1 VSGPVDPRLL
11 REAAPAR
18 RALGCAAALGLLTTA
33 LVLGQAV
40 VLADL
45 LSDALRGDV
54 PDGRA
59 LVLLSGLLA
68 ARAGVAWLAGAVSAR
83 CSAEVKSELRM
94 RLLSRSLEQGPA
106 FLTRNRTGEVAA
118 LATRGVDALDPW
130 FSRFLPQLVLSA
142 AVPVAVIAV
151 LATVDLLSAVV
162 VACTV
167 PLIPVFMV
175 LVGLHTRSRTERSWA
190 VLQALA
196 GHFLDTVRG
205 MPTLRVYGR
214 ARAQAASVRAIT
226 DEQRVATM
234 AALRVAF
241 LSALVLELL
250 ATLSVALV
258 AVEVGLRLIHGSIDY
273 EAALLVL
280 LLAPEAYL
288 PLRRVGAEY
297 HASQEGAA
305 ASRKVF
311 ALLDELGAEARL
323 EGAAAASTWPHA
335 REGLSAC
342 ALTLSFPGRGEPVL
356 RDVSLCVDP
365 GHSTAVT
372 GPSGSGKSTLLAVL
386 AGLRKPDDGTLRLDG
401 VDLPAGDVERWRR
414 RVAWL
419 GQTPRLCGPV
429 RDLVRLGDPSA
440 DDAAVLSA
448 LDRVGLRAFADAV
461 VQEDGSGLSVGQQR
475 RVCLARALLRIDG
488 GAKVLLLD
496 EPTQSLDPHSAGIIR
511 DVVCDLPRHLI
522 VVIATHDPA
531 LAARC
536 DRVVGLRGGVLEELP
551 TRTPDL
557 VRPP

>member
-1 VSGPVDPRLL
+1 MSGPVDRRLL

-18 RALGCAAALGLLTTA
+18 RALSCAVALGLLTTA

-45 LSDALRGDV
+45 LSDALGADA
-54 PDGRA
+54 PDPRA
-59 LVLLSGLLA
+59 LAVLGGLLA

-94 RLLSRSLEQGPA
+94 RLLSRSLEQGPT

-130 FSRFLPQLVLSA
+130 FCRFLPQLVLSA
-142 AVPVAVIAV
+142 VVPVAVIAV

-167 PLIPVFMV
+167 PLIPVFMI

-214 ARAQAASVRAIT
+214 AKAQTASVRAIT
-226 DEQRVATM
+226 DAQRVATM

-258 AVEVGLRLIHGSIDY
+258 AVEVGLRLIHGSIAY

-305 ASRKVF
+305 ASRRVF
-311 ALLDELGAEARL
+311 ALLDELEAEARSA
-323 EGAAAASTWPHA
+323 GTAAPTHWPAH
-335 REGLSAC
+335 EGLSAR
-342 ALTLSFPGRGEPVL
+342 ALELSFPGLAEPVL
-356 RDVSLCVDP
+356 RDVSLDVVR
-365 GHSTAVT
+365 GQVTAVT
-372 GPSGSGKSTLLAVL
+372 GPSGSGKSTLLAVI
-386 AGLRKPDDGTLRLDG
+386 AALRVPDGGSVLLDG
-401 VDLPAGDVERWRR
+401 AGVPGGDVDHWRR

-419 GQTPRLCGPV
+419 GQTPRLCGSV
-429 RDLVRLGDPSA
+429 RDLVRLGDPAA

-448 LDRVGLRAFADAV
+448 LDRVGLRSFADAV
-461 VQEDGSGLSVGQQR
+461 VHDDGSGLSVGQQR

-488 GAKVLLLD
+488 GAELLLLD
-496 EPTQSLDPHSAGIIR
+496 EPTQSLDPHSAAVIR
-511 DVVCDLPRHLI
+511 DVVCDLPRRLV
-522 VVIATHDPA
+522 VVIATHDPT

-536 DRVVGLRGGVLEELP
+536 DQVLGLRDGVLHQLP
-551 TRTPDL
+551 RRTPAL
-557 VRPP
+557 VGAR

>member
-1 VSGPVDPRLL
+1 VSGPVDRRLL

-18 RALGCAAALGLLTTA
+18 RALSCAVALGLLTTA

-45 LSDALRGDV
+45 LSDALGADA
-54 PDGRA
+54 PDPRA
-59 LVLLSGLLA
+59 LAVLGGLLA

-94 RLLSRSLEQGPA
+94 RLLSRSLEQGPT

-130 FSRFLPQLVLSA
+130 FCRFLPQLVLSA
-142 AVPVAVIAV
+142 VVPVAVIAV

-167 PLIPVFMV
+167 PLIPVFMI

-214 ARAQAASVRAIT
+214 AKAQTASVRAIT
-226 DEQRVATM
+226 DAQRVATM

-258 AVEVGLRLIHGSIDY
+258 AVEVGLRLIHGSIAY

-305 ASRKVF
+305 ASRRVF
-311 ALLDELGAEARL
+311 ALLDELEAEARSA
-323 EGAAAASTWPHA
+323 GTAAPTHWPAH
-335 REGLSAC
+335 EGLSAR
-342 ALTLSFPGRGEPVL
+342 ALELSFPGLAEPVL
-356 RDVSLCVDP
+356 RDVSLDVVR
-365 GHSTAVT
+365 GQVTAVT
-372 GPSGSGKSTLLAVL
+372 GPSGSGKSTLLAVI
-386 AGLRKPDDGTLRLDG
+386 AALRVPDGGSVLLDG
-401 VDLPAGDVERWRR
+401 AGVPGGDVDHWRR

-419 GQTPRLCGPV
+419 GQTPRLCGSV
-429 RDLVRLGDPSA
+429 RDLVRLGDPAA

-448 LDRVGLRAFADAV
+448 LDRVGLRSFADAV
-461 VQEDGSGLSVGQQR
+461 VHDDGSGLSVGQQR

-488 GAKVLLLD
+488 GAELLLLD
-496 EPTQSLDPHSAGIIR
+496 EPTQSLDPHSAAVIR
-511 DVVCDLPRHLI
+511 DVVCDLPRRLV
-522 VVIATHDPA
+522 VVIATHDPT

-536 DRVVGLRGGVLEELP
+536 DQVLGLRDGVLHQLP
-551 TRTPDL
+551 RRTPAL
-557 VRPP
+557 VGAR

>member
-45 LSDALRGDV
+45 LSDALQGDV

-323 EGAAAASTWPHA
+323 EAPL
-335 REGLSAC
+335 RRR
-342 ALTLSFPGRGEPVL
+342 PGRTHG
-356 RDVSLCVDP
+356 
-365 GHSTAVT
+365 
-372 GPSGSGKSTLLAVL
+372 
-386 AGLRKPDDGTLRLDG
+386 
-401 VDLPAGDVERWRR
+401 
-414 RVAWL
+414 
-419 GQTPRLCGPV
+419 
-429 RDLVRLGDPSA
+429 
-440 DDAAVLSA
+440 
-448 LDRVGLRAFADAV
+448 RA
-461 VQEDGSGLSVGQQR
+461 
-475 RVCLARALLRIDG
+475 
-488 GAKVLLLD
+488 
-496 EPTQSLDPHSAGIIR
+496 
-511 DVVCDLPRHLI
+511 
-522 VVIATHDPA
+522 
-531 LAARC
+531 
-536 DRVVGLRGGVLEELP
+536 
-551 TRTPDL
+551 
-557 VRPP
+557 